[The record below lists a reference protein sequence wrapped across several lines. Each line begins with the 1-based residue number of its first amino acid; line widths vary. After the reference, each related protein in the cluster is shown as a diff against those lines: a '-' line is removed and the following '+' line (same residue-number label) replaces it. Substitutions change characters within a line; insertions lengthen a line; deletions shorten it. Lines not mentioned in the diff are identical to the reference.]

1 MMTLTAEQIVRRV
14 REAGVV
20 GAGGAG
26 FPTYKKLEAQVEHMI
41 ANGAEC
47 EPLLQKDRETML
59 QDRAAFLRGLAIM
72 REATGAKVVT
82 IAAKRKNQ
90 DVIDGFREEAEAAGF
105 STLVYEDV
113 YPAGDEY
120 LLVYEITGRQI
131 PPGGIPLAVGAVV
144 DNVET
149 IVNIARAVDGQPVTD
164 KYLTICGE
172 VKQPLTTVVPVGTRI
187 ADCIEHLAGGGTTDK
202 PVVLTGGLMMGG
214 VADSLSEPV
223 TKNMGGLIV
232 LPSDHYLVRR
242 KTASRETYTRIGH
255 GQCDQCSLCT
265 ELCPRYTL
273 GYPIEPHR
281 VMRTLLMTGDAKQR
295 GSLWAQYCCECNICS
310 LIACPEQ
317 LDPKNICVDAK
328 RLLREN
334 RLGRTDAELK
344 TLFRQP
350 HPFRKGREIPIK
362 TLYTRLGL
370 TQYDR
375 KSDFQRF
382 DWQPES
388 VTLPLA
394 AHVGAPAKPVVREGD
409 RVRRGDVIGRVDDH
423 QLGCPVHA
431 SIDGR
436 VTAVTQRAIEITAK

>member
-1 MMTLTAEQIVRRV
+1 MTLTAEQVVRRV

-26 FPTYKKLEAQVEHMI
+26 FPTYKKLEAKVEHVI

-59 QDRAAFLRGLAIM
+59 QDRDAFFRGLAIM
-72 REATGAKVVT
+72 REVTGAKVVT
-82 IAAKRKNQ
+82 IAVKRKNQ
-90 DVIDGFREEAEAAGF
+90 DVVDGFRRDAEAEGF
-105 STLVYEDV
+105 RTLVYEDV

-120 LLVYEITGRQI
+120 ILVYEVTGRRI

-149 IVNIARAVDGQPVTD
+149 IVNIARAVDGQPVTR
-164 KYLTICGE
+164 KYVTICGE
-172 VKQPLTTVVPVGTRI
+172 VKEPVTTVVPVGTSI
-187 ADCIEHLAGGGTTDK
+187 GDCLRQLAGGCTTDD
-202 PVVLTGGLMMGG
+202 PVILTGGLMMGG
-214 VADSLSEPV
+214 VAKGLSDPV
-223 TKNMGGLIV
+223 TKNIGGLIV

-242 KTASRETYTRIGH
+242 KTQPRETYTRIGH

-265 ELCPRYTL
+265 ELCPRYIM

-281 VMRTLLMTGDAKQR
+281 VMRTLLMTGEAKQR
-295 GSLWAQYCCECNICS
+295 GSLWAQYCCECNVCS
-310 LIACPEQ
+310 LIACPES

-334 RLGRTDAELK
+334 RLGRTEAELA
-344 TLFRQP
+344 TLFRDP
-350 HPFRKGREIPIK
+350 HPTRKGREIPIK

-370 TQYDR
+370 TPYDV
-375 KSDFQRF
+375 KPHFQRT
-382 DWQPES
+382 DWQPAT

-394 AHVGAPAKPVVREGD
+394 AHVGAPAKPTVKPGD
-409 RVRRGDVIGRVDDH
+409 RVHCGDVIGTVDDN
-423 QLGCPVHA
+423 QLGCPIHA

-436 VTAVTQRAIEITAK
+436 VTAVTERTIEITAS

>member
-1 MMTLTAEQIVRRV
+1 MTLTAEQIVRRV

-26 FPTYKKLEAQVEHMI
+26 FPTYKKLEAKVEHVI

-72 REATGAKVVT
+72 RDVTGAKAVT
-82 IAAKRKNQ
+82 IAVKRKNE
-90 DVIDGFREEAEAAGF
+90 DVVDGFRKDAEAEGF
-105 STLVYEDV
+105 NTLVYEDV

-120 LLVYEITGRQI
+120 LLVHEITGRQI

-149 IVNIARAVDGQPVTD
+149 IVNIARAVDGQPVTE

-172 VKQPLTTVVPVGTRI
+172 VKHPVTTIVPVGTSI
-187 ADCIEHLAGGGTTDK
+187 ADCIEHLAGGCTTDN
-202 PVVLTGGLMMGG
+202 PAVLTGGLMMGG
-214 VADSLSEPV
+214 VAKSLSEPV

-242 KTASRETYTRIGH
+242 KTQTRETYTRIGH

-265 ELCPRYTL
+265 ELCPRYIL

-281 VMRTLLMTGDAKQR
+281 VMRTLLMTGEAKQR
-295 GSLWAQYCCECNICS
+295 GSLWAQYCCECNVCS

-334 RLGRTDAELK
+334 RLGWTDTELK
-344 TLFRQP
+344 TLFREP
-350 HPFRKGREIPIK
+350 HPIRQGREIPIK

-370 TQYDR
+370 TPYDR
-375 KSDFQRF
+375 KSHFQRF
-382 DWQPES
+382 DWQPKS
-388 VTLPLA
+388 VTLLLA
-394 AHVGAPAKPVVREGD
+394 AHVGAPAKPIVKEGD
-409 RVRRGDVIGRVDDH
+409 RVRRGDAIGTVDDS
-423 QLGCPVHA
+423 QLGCPIHA

-436 VTAVTQRAIEITAK
+436 VTAVTQQTIEITA

>member
-1 MMTLTAEQIVRRV
+1 MTLTAEQIVRRV

-26 FPTYKKLEAQVEHMI
+26 FPTYMKLEAKVEHVI

-59 QDRAAFLRGLAIM
+59 QDRAAFFRGLAIM
-72 REATGAKVVT
+72 RDVTGAKVVT
-82 IAAKRKNQ
+82 IAVKRKNE
-90 DVIDGFREEAEAAGF
+90 DVLDGFRQEAETEGF
-105 STLVYEDV
+105 RTLVYEDV

-120 LLVYEITGRQI
+120 LLVHEITGRQI

-149 IVNIARAVDGQPVTD
+149 IVNIARAVDGQPVTE

-172 VKQPLTTVVPVGTRI
+172 VKQPVTTVVPVGTSI
-187 ADCIEHLAGGGTTDK
+187 ADCIQHLAGGCTTDN

-214 VADSLSEPV
+214 VAKSLSEPV

-242 KTASRETYTRIGH
+242 KTQTRETYTRIGH

-265 ELCPRYTL
+265 ELCPRYIL

-281 VMRTLLMTGDAKQR
+281 VMRTLLMTGEAKQR
-295 GSLWAQYCCECNICS
+295 GSLWAQYCCECNVCS

-334 RLGRTDAELK
+334 RLGWTDAELK
-344 TLFRQP
+344 TLFREP
-350 HPFRKGREIPIK
+350 HPIRKGREIPIK

-370 TQYDR
+370 TPYDR
-375 KSDFQRF
+375 KSHFERF
-382 DWQPES
+382 DWQPKS